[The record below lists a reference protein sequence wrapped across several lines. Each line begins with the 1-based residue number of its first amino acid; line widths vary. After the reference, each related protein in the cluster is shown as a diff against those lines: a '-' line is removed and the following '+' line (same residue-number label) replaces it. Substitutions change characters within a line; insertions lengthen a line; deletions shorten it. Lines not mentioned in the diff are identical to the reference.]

1 MSKLLFQPF
10 DILLPRT
17 EDYRKWS
24 VIACDQFT
32 SEPQYWE
39 QARKEIGNCKS
50 TMNLI
55 LPEAYLSK
63 DNSEKIYAIHNS
75 MNRYLSED
83 FFQIIEKSFIYVE
96 RTLRNGSVRPGLIG
110 VIDLEDYSYEDGAQ
124 TKIRPTEKTVVE
136 RIPPRKMVRDNAS
149 LELSHIILFY
159 NDKEDRFIEY
169 LRSQKESLNKLYGF
183 DLLMNGGHIEG
194 WTVQNQYAE
203 NIKELFCSYQEETE
217 SESLENKLNPMVL
230 AVGDGNH
237 SLATA
242 KSCWEDLK
250 KQLPQ
255 EKWSR
260 HPARYAMVEIEN
272 IYDNS
277 LQFEPIHRIVQNTNT
292 AALLEYLNR
301 SICCEGGYPIKW
313 CCRDEIGC
321 LYLNVQDG
329 ELPLAVFQDGLDK
342 WLTEHPG
349 DLDYIHGEQ
358 SLLKLSKQENAIG
371 FLMPDIDKN
380 QFFINIMKA
389 GILPRKTF
397 SLGHA
402 EEKRY
407 YLETRKI
414 I

>member
-1 MSKLLFQPF
+1 MSKLLFQPC
-10 DILLPRT
+10 DILLPKT
-17 EDYRKWS
+17 EEYRKWS

-39 QARKEIGNCKS
+39 NVRNEIGDNES
-50 TMNLI
+50 TLNLI

-63 DNSEKIYAIHNS
+63 DNSEKIHAIHNS
-75 MNRYLSED
+75 MNQYLLED

-110 VIDLEDYSYEDGAQ
+110 VIDLEDYSYEDGTQ
-124 TKIRPTEKTVVE
+124 SKIRPTEKTVVE
-136 RIPPRKMVRDNAS
+136 RIPPRKMVRGNAS

-159 NDKEDRFIEY
+159 NDKKDRLTEY
-169 LRSQKESLNKLYGF
+169 LRNHKESFKKLYDF
-183 DLLMNGGHIEG
+183 DLIMNGGYIRG
-194 WTVQNQYAE
+194 WAVQKQYAE
-203 NIKELFCSYQEETE
+203 DIKELFYSYQESVE
-217 SESLENKLNPMVL
+217 SESLENNLNSMVL

-250 KQLPQ
+250 KKLPQ
-255 EKWSR
+255 EQLNS

-272 IYDNS
+272 IYDES
-277 LQFEPIHRIVQNTNT
+277 LQFEPIHRIVQKTNT
-292 AALLEYLNR
+292 AALIEFLQNT
-301 SICCEGGYPIKW
+301 ICCEGGYPIHW
-313 CCRDEIGC
+313 HHQNESGC
-321 LYLNVQDG
+321 LYLNIQDG
-329 ELPLAVFQDGLDK
+329 ELPLAALQQALDK
-342 WLTEHPG
+342 WLDNNPG
-349 DLDYIHGEQ
+349 ELDYIHGEQ
-358 SLLKLSKQENAIG
+358 ALKKLADKEKSIG
-371 FLMPDIDKN
+371 FIMPDIDKN
-380 QFFINIMKA
+380 RFFSNIINA